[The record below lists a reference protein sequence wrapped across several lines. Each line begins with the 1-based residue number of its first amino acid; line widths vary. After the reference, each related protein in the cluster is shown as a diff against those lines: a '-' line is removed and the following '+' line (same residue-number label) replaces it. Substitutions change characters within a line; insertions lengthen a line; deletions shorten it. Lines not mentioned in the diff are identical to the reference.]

1 MEIVINFED
10 MGNIKDMLINTH
22 NISQDECD
30 EIVNELLDNYFYE
43 SETIKIYII

>member
-1 MEIVINFED
+1 MEIVIDFEN
-10 MGNIKDMLINTH
+10 MGNIKDMLISTH

-30 EIVNELLDNYFYE
+30 EIVNELLDNFFYE